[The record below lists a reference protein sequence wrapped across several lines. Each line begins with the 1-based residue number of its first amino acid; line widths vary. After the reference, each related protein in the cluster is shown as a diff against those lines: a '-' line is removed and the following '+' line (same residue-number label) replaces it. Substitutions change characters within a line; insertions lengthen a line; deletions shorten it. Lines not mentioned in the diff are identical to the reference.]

1 MPRPR
6 RYRRILGEPRVVA
19 FSPEASEEE
28 VEVEITFDEFE
39 AVRLRDYH
47 DIKQKKAAEI
57 MGISQPTFH
66 RTLTSARAKIA
77 EALVEGRPIILK
89 GGDYITDRRRYKCMD
104 CQFEWISPEKEYKK
118 CPDCDSENITLVSAD
133 TLPRMGRG
141 GFGRGFGAGRGAPRV
156 CKCIECGYEAPK
168 TPGVP
173 CRMEKCP
180 ECGAPMCGAD

>member
-1 MPRPR
+1 MARPR
-6 RYRRILGEPRVVA
+6 RYRRILGEPLVAA
-19 FSPEASEEE
+19 FSPEDSEKEN
-28 VEVEITFDEFE
+28 EVEITLDEFE

-66 RTLTSARAKIA
+66 RTLKSARAKIA

-104 CQFEWISPEKEYKK
+104 CQFEWISPGGKYKK

-133 TLPRMGRG
+133 TLPGMGRRG
-141 GFGRGFGAGRGAPRV
+141 SGRDHGSQIGAQDV

-168 TPGVP
+168 TPDIS

-180 ECGAPMCGAD
+180 ECRAPMYGSH